1 MGNVRQYITDQVGR
15 ITRPIV
21 HFMSYN
27 LVIAHVHPLPTFPTY
42 LVEVWRS
49 PCSGGVGAFAL
60 LKVICRRPNFIGYEA
75 PLDDVTADQT

>member
-15 ITRPIV
+15 VTRPIV

-27 LVIAHVHPLPTFPTY
+27 LVIAYVHPLPTLPTY

-60 LKVICRRPNFIGYEA
+60 LRVYAGA
-75 PLDDVTADQT
+75 PISSGMKLRWTM